1 MQLETDGLVIAEQ
14 SIGESDRLVTVL
26 TRDEGIVRAF
36 ARQAKKSGSTKVSA
50 TQLFCY
56 SRFTIYKGREKYIID
71 DARPAELFFD
81 LRRDIECLALAQYFC
96 QLAVELVPEGVES
109 ADFLRLVLNALHF
122 LCRGTRPQAVL
133 KAIVELRML
142 SEAGYGLTARILDAS
157 RCGVPQARKRFIL
170 VGHLGAENGFL
181 DEALEAGL
189 AEKQLTVRD
198 YLGDKLGTQYYY
210 MHPRSYAR
218 RGVFSVDEPSATIR
232 GINRPIPEN
241 YRRHHGDAAAI
252 EDGVRALTAK
262 ERSYLQS
269 FPESFKFEGAKTSV
283 ELAIGNAVPPALAKY
298 VATCIVEYEDKLEE

>member
-1 MQLETDGLVIAEQ
+1 MGFEQ
-14 SIGESDRLVTVL
+14 AGIDVVAAFDNWKPAADIYRANFEHPMHEKDLC
-26 TRDEGIVRAF
+26 DE
-36 ARQAKKSGSTKVSA
+36 
-50 TQLFCY
+50 
-56 SRFTIYKGREKYIID
+56 D
-71 DARPAELFFD
+71 
-81 LRRDIECLALAQYFC
+81 
-96 QLAVELVPEGVES
+96 AVEVIKALKPDVLMGGPPCQDYSIAGKREAGERANLTIRFAEIVCGVKPKWVVFENVYNIER
-109 ADFLRLVLNALHF
+109 F
-122 LCRGTRPQAVL
+122 GTLPVM
-133 KAIVELRML
+133 KAML

-262 ERSYLQS
+262 ERSYLQP